1 MCEEALIL
9 PDFPWKRAWKK
20 GLTKKKKMPGPEL
33 FRPYMPMA
41 VEDLQFDPFWA
52 VPLTL
57 IIVKPRGKCTGK
69 T

>member
-1 MCEEALIL
+1 MEE
-9 PDFPWKRAWKK
+9 
-20 GLTKKKKMPGPEL
+20 GLDKKKKMPGPEL